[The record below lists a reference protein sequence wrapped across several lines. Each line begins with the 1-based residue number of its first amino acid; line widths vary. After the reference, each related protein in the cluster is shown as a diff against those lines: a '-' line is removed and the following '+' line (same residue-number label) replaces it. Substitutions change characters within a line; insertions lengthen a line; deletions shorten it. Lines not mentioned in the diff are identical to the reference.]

1 MIANTILVLTADD
14 DSTADA
20 VVYALRK
27 RDARVVRMDTGDFPR
42 HLHLAASTGEG
53 GWQGVLHGDGF
64 SVNLGEVGSVYYRRP
79 TRFVLPEGLSDGDT
93 VFATVEARL
102 GFGGVLAS
110 LDALWVNHP
119 HRVAAAEYKPLG
131 LRAAIRCGLDVP
143 RTLITNNHAQL
154 TEWAAA
160 LGSPIVC
167 KTLSSTVLTEGA
179 EPLMTYT
186 TKVDPAA
193 INPEQL
199 AVTAHQFQ
207 AWVPKSYEVR
217 VTMVGA
223 TALSVAIYADSDRAH
238 VDWRSDF
245 GALRYAPIDTPRQIV
260 SQLTAYMG
268 TFGLTYCAFDFVV
281 SPDGTWWFLEGNPM
295 GQWGWLE
302 DETGAPIAA
311 TLAAL
316 LNGENV

>member
-1 MIANTILVLTADD
+1 MTANTILVLTAHD

-27 RDARVVRMDTGDFPR
+27 RAARVVCMDTGDFPR
-42 HLHLAASTGEG
+42 HLYLAASTGEA
-53 GWQGVLHGDGF
+53 GWQGVLYGDDVT
-64 SVNLGEVGSVYYRRP
+64 VNLGEIGSVYYRRP
-79 TRFVLPEGLSDGDT
+79 TKFVLPEGLSDGDA

-102 GFGGVLAS
+102 GLGGVLAS
-110 LDALWVNHP
+110 LDAVWVNHP

-131 LRAAIRCGLDVP
+131 LCTAIRCGLNVP
-143 RTLITNNHAQL
+143 KTLITSNYAQL
-154 TEWAAA
+154 AEWAAA

-167 KTLSSTVLTEGA
+167 KTLSSIVLTEGA

-186 TKVDPAA
+186 TRVDPAA
-193 INPEQL
+193 VDPAQL
-199 AVTAHQFQ
+199 AVTAHLFQ

-217 VTMVGA
+217 VTMIGA
-223 TALSVAIYADSDRAH
+223 TPLSVAIHADSDRAH

-245 GALRYAPIDTPRQIV
+245 GALRYELIDTPRHV
-260 SQLTAYMG
+260 TSQLTAYMA

-281 SPDGTWWFLEGNPM
+281 DPAGTWWFLEGNPM

-311 TLAAL
+311 TLANL
-316 LNGENV
+316 LMNGTR